1 MTKNYFTR
9 LLQASLM
16 CCLAVLFTACDEVFG
31 SEDNPIP
38 AYLSMDTS
46 NVTLKVGET
55 KTRTAIAV
63 STAIVEYSSS
73 DPAIATVDQ
82 QGTVKAVSKGTAT
95 ITATATGYSS
105 ASGTKM
111 FNTETVSYKVNV
123 ILPVA
128 TITKAPT
135 AIAGIK
141 AGEDKAIVT
150 AGEADGGEMKYA
162 VTDTDTKPTSTGGF
176 SAEVPK
182 ANGLTAGT
190 HYVWYYVKAD
200 DTHVDSEI
208 SASGIEVTV
217 AVAYTLLSAATAS
230 DVGKVVCAAG
240 HLHTAKTAVPTGCTA
255 VGILGKV
262 TSTGHGLILALQ
274 DASNQEQATINGWT
288 SVITYAS
295 TTLKLLPDNTARGS
309 LASYTTLGTTTV
321 SNWCVAQKNDYVA
334 IFTNLGSTTGSP
346 KTYDDNVNAYIT
358 TGVGGSAMVS
368 GSGSTP
374 FYYWS
379 ATPGT
384 SGYYGSAFY
393 NVGWYGNES
402 YYNLEKVRPVLGF

>member
-1 MTKNYFTR
+1 
-9 LLQASLM
+9 M

-38 AYLSMDTS
+38 AYLSMNTS
-46 NVTLKVGET
+46 DVTLMLGET
-55 KTRTAIAV
+55 NTRTAIAV
-63 STAIVEYSSS
+63 TTAIVEYSSS

-123 ILPVA
+123 ILPAA
-128 TITKAPT
+128 TVTTAPT
-135 AIAGIK
+135 AITGIK

-150 AGEADGGEMKYA
+150 AGVADGGTMMYA
-162 VTDTDTKPTSTGGF
+162 VTNTQPTSTVGF
-176 SAEVPK
+176 SATVPK
-182 ANGLTAGT
+182 ANDLTAGT

-200 DTHVDSEI
+200 ATHVDSEI

-217 AVAYTLLSAATAS
+217 APAYTLLSAATAS

-262 TSTGHGLILALQ
+262 TLTGHGLILALQ
-274 DASNQEQATINGWT
+274 DATTQSWETINGWT
-288 SVITYAS
+288 SVTTYAS

-309 LASYTTLGTTTV
+309 LASYTTLGSTTV
-321 SNWCVAQKNDYVA
+321 SNWCVAQKDDYVA
-334 IFTNLGSTTGSP
+334 IFTNLGSTKGSP

-358 TGVGGSAMVS
+358 TNVGGTAMVT
-368 GSGSTP
+368 GPGYP
-374 FYYWS
+374 NPYYHLS
-379 ATPGT
+379 ATVGDT
-384 SGYYGSAFY
+384 SNDGYGFY
-393 NVGWYGNES
+393 NNGWYDKVPS
-402 YYNLEKVRPVLGF
+402 TFIHQVRPVLGF

>member
-1 MTKNYFTR
+1 MKKNFLTR

-38 AYLSMDTS
+38 AYLSMNTS
-46 NVTLKVGET
+46 DVTLMLGET
-55 KTRTAIAV
+55 NTRTAIAV

-141 AGEDKAIVT
+141 AGEGKAIVT

-162 VTDTDTKPTSTGGF
+162 VTNTNTKPTSTDGF
-176 SAEVPK
+176 SATVPK
-182 ANGLTAGT
+182 ANDLTAGT
-190 HYVWYYVKAD
+190 YYVWYYVKAD

-274 DASNQEQATINGWT
+274 DASNQQQQTIDGWT
-288 SVITYAS
+288 SVTTYAS
-295 TTLKLLPDNTARGS
+295 TTLKLLPDGARGS

-334 IFTNLGSTTGSP
+334 IFTNLGSTTGDP

-358 TGVGGSAMVS
+358 TGVGGTAMVS

-384 SGYYGSAFY
+384 SSYYGCAFY
-393 NVGWYGNES
+393 NVGWYANES

>member
-38 AYLSMDTS
+38 AYLSMNTS
-46 NVTLKVGET
+46 DVTLMLGET
-55 KTRTAIAV
+55 NTRTAIAV
-63 STAIVEYSSS
+63 TTAIVEYSSS

-123 ILPVA
+123 ILPAA
-128 TITKAPT
+128 TVTTAPT

-150 AGEADGGEMKYA
+150 AGVADGGTMMYA
-162 VTDTDTKPTSTGGF
+162 VTNTQPTSTDGF
-176 SAEVPK
+176 SATVPK
-182 ANGLTAGT
+182 ANDLTAGT

-200 DTHVDSEI
+200 ATHVDSEI
-208 SASGIEVTV
+208 SASGIVVTV
-217 AVAYTLLSAATAS
+217 APAYTLLSAATAS

-262 TSTGHGLILALQ
+262 TLTGHGLILALQ

-288 SVITYAS
+288 PVTTYAS

-334 IFTNLGSTTGSP
+334 IFTNLGSTTGNP

-368 GSGSTP
+368 GSGSNP

-384 SGYYGSAFY
+384 SSYYGCAFY
-393 NVGWYGNES
+393 NVGWYDSNG
-402 YYNLEKVRPVLGF
+402 YAFVEKVRPVLGF

>member
-1 MTKNYFTR
+1 MKRNF
-9 LLQASLM
+9 LSKLFQASLM
-16 CCLAVLFTACDEVFG
+16 CCLAVLFTACDDMFG

-162 VTDTDTKPTSTGGF
+162 VTNTDTKPTSTDGF

-255 VGILGKV
+255 VGILGRV

-274 DASNQEQATINGWT
+274 DASNQQQTTINGWT
-288 SVITYAS
+288 SVTTYAS
-295 TTLKLLPDNTARGS
+295 TTLKLLPDGARGS

-321 SNWCVAQKNDYVA
+321 SNWCVAQKDDYVA
-334 IFTNLGSTTGSP
+334 IFTNLGSTKANNG

-368 GSGSTP
+368 GSGSDP

-379 ATPGT
+379 ASPGT
-384 SGYYGSAFY
+384 SPTNGCAFY
-393 NVGWYGNES
+393 NVGWYDNEG
-402 YYNLEKVRPVLGF
+402 YAFLEKVRPVLGF

>member
-162 VTDTDTKPTSTGGF
+162 VTNTDTKPTSTDGF

-274 DASNQEQATINGWT
+274 DASNQQQATIKGWT
-288 SVITYAS
+288 PVIVAS
-295 TTLKLLPDNTARGS
+295 TMLHLLPDGARGS
-309 LASYTTLGTTTV
+309 LASYTTLGTTPV
-321 SNWCVAQKNDYVA
+321 SNWCVAQKDDYVA

-368 GSGSTP
+368 GSLP
-374 FYYWS
+374 FFYYWS

-384 SGYYGSAFY
+384 SATLGCVFY
-393 NVGWYGNES
+393 NVGWYDNEGD
-402 YYNLEKVRPVLGF
+402 NWTEKVRPVLGF